1 MQRTFCQKRFSDGPR
16 DETVLILVNIVDRC
30 VDKTPI
36 LARCVTTT
44 ATAAAAAA
52 AAACKPKQITSATA
66 LLLIDRRNATN
77 TRSTSGS
84 GSTYDSGCGCGGS
97 GGSLRG
103 LLGVGCIARMAVERR
118 HVGSVFAQ
126 LVHEIAKDMHRY
138 PLNSTAATATT
149 TVFRVDRSL
158 AVVFQEEI
166 EGDVQRFLARFLK
179 GGRPGVKAAFV
190 V

>member
-36 LARCVTTT
+36 LARCVT
-44 ATAAAAAA
+44 ATAAAA
-52 AAACKPKQITSATA
+52 AAACKPNQITSATA

-97 GGSLRG
+97 GGSG

-138 PLNSTAATATT
+138 PLNSTAATAMT

-166 EGDVQRFLARFLK
+166 EGYVQRFLARFLK